1 VRDLKRGQSPYGE
14 SPKRPFARIAL
25 AAAIGLLG
33 VSALA
38 AISSPAFPELKWT
51 THGSEYEALASAPVV
66 DMVFLNPG
74 SFTPDD
80 ARQRA
85 GEALFNTPTLLGGQA
100 AKAGLSCASCH
111 INGRDN
117 PHFFLTGVSDKP
129 GTADVTSSFFSTARS
144 NGRFDPVQI
153 PDLAAPGKIAR
164 EAEKA
169 ELEPFIRTLIVDEF
183 GGNEPSTAT
192 LQALAAYV
200 RALRMPASYRQKRF
214 QRSPLDQTQLVKY
227 GADAALWMI
236 GQKDRPGTLLALAAM
251 RHQLELL
258 HERYAGAALR
268 GERQALLDASRE
280 LRRIGEIEQWSA
292 METALGKW
300 SNSFGKIEAR
310 LLQKAGQSLYDAD
323 RLAAVLNVPVKAYP
337 IP

>member
-1 VRDLKRGQSPYGE
+1 M
-14 SPKRPFARIAL
+14 
-25 AAAIGLLG
+25 AAGATVG
-33 VSALA
+33 A
-38 AISSPAFPELKWT
+38 SPALQQFIQLKWT
-51 THGSEYEALASAPVV
+51 APGAEYEALASAPVV
-66 DMVFLNPG
+66 DMAFLDPG

-129 GTADVTSSFFSTARS
+129 GSADVTSSFFSAARG
-144 NGRFDPVQI
+144 NGRFDPVPI
-153 PDLAAPGKIAR
+153 PDLARPGKIAR

-169 ELEPFIRTLIVDEF
+169 ELEPFIRALIVDEF
-183 GGNEPSTAT
+183 GGNEPSPAT

-200 RALRMPASYRQKRF
+200 RALRMPAPYRQQRF
-214 QRSPLDQTQLVKY
+214 ARSPIDQTLLVKY

-236 GQKDRPGTLLALAAM
+236 GQEDRAGTLLALAAM

-258 HERYAGAALR
+258 HERYAGPALSS
-268 GERQALLDASRE
+268 ERQLLLNASRE
-280 LRRIGEIEQWSA
+280 LQRIGEIEQWSA

-300 SNSFGKIEAR
+300 SAGFTKIEAR
-310 LLQKAGQSLYDAD
+310 LQKKAGQSLYDPK
-323 RLAAVLNVPVKAYP
+323 RLAAALNVSAKAYP

>member
-1 VRDLKRGQSPYGE
+1 M
-14 SPKRPFARIAL
+14 
-25 AAAIGLLG
+25 G

-51 THGSEYEALASAPVV
+51 APGVEYEALASAPVV
-66 DMVFLNPG
+66 DMAFLDPD
-74 SFTPDD
+74 SFTPDN

-129 GTADVTSSFFSTARS
+129 GSADVTNSFFSAARG
-144 NGRFDPVQI
+144 NGRFDPVPI
-153 PDLAAPGKIAR
+153 PDLARPGKIAR
-164 EAEKA
+164 DADKA
-169 ELEPFIRTLIVDEF
+169 GLEPFIRALIVDEF
-183 GGNEPSTAT
+183 GGNEPSSAT
-192 LQALAAYV
+192 LQALAVYV
-200 RALRMPASYRQKRF
+200 RALRMPAPYRQQRF
-214 QRSPLDQTQLVKY
+214 ARSPMDQTLLVKY

-236 GQKDRPGTLLALAAM
+236 AQKDRAGTLLALAAM

-258 HERYAGAALR
+258 HERYAGPALSS
-268 GERQALLDASRE
+268 ERQLLLNASRE
-280 LRRIGEIEQWSA
+280 LQRIGGIEQWSA

-300 SNSFGKIEAR
+300 SAGFDRIEAQ
-310 LLQKAGQSLYDAD
+310 LQQKAGQSLYDTE
-323 RLAAVLNVPVKAYP
+323 RLAAALGVPAKAYP
-337 IP
+337 VP